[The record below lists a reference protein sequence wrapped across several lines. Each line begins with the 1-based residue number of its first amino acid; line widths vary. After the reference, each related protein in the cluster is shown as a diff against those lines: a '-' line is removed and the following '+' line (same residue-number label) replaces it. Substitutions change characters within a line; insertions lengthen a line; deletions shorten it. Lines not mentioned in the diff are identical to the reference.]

1 MCGKTARTVR
11 SGGGWKRSDL
21 ATVTAVKRPAGESR
35 GKVAAGPDVR
45 NRHRASPRPYSVPEA
60 RWLPWPSGSVAS
72 RLAAEAAYQCGALDR
87 SKSLLADALA
97 GLPADFDPVRR
108 ALLLERYA
116 LAQRES
122 GWAAEAVATLREALA
137 LRPESQPSRVQAVV
151 LATLASTLARSFDLE
166 EGAHV
171 AQRAVAAADAAGAK
185 DVKADATITLGVAIS
200 YLGPAEAGLGPLR
213 SGVALA
219 LELDIPATAVR
230 GYINLSDV
238 LELLG
243 RHQEAARTASE
254 GLELTARAG
263 LSRTHGFYL
272 ISNQAESLMR
282 LGEWAEVDEMT
293 VRALRVIPR
302 GYSAPPCGCCG
313 PSFVP
318 CAAAATT
325 PSVSCGTRA
334 GPSAPPTMSSSPS
347 PCAALTR

>member
-1 MCGKTARTVR
+1 VRGPGPVEIPARRR
-11 SGGGWKRSDL
+11 SG
-21 ATVTAVKRPAGESR
+21 
-35 GKVAAGPDVR
+35 
-45 NRHRASPRPYSVPEA
+45 RA
-60 RWLPWPSGSVAS
+60 
-72 RLAAEAAYQCGALDR
+72 
-87 SKSLLADALA
+87 
-97 GLPADFDPVRR
+97 
-108 ALLLERYA
+108 
-116 LAQRES
+116 
-122 GWAAEAVATLREALA
+122 
-137 LRPESQPSRVQAVV
+137 
-151 LATLASTLARSFDLE
+151 
-166 EGAHV
+166 
-171 AQRAVAAADAAGAK
+171 
-185 DVKADATITLGVAIS
+185 
-200 YLGPAEAGLGPLR
+200 AGLGPLR